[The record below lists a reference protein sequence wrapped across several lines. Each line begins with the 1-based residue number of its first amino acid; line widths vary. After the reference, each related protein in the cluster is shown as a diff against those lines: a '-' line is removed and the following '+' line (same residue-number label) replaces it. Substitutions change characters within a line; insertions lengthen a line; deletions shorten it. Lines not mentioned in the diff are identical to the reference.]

1 MRFVI
6 AMFLLLALAACRT
19 VSPAPSAAPAM
30 ASGGDGASMATA
42 VVIDADNEADG
53 VSAEY
58 AWLRAHFPGAQIVNQ
73 SLLTPSG
80 DHVYDAIEFTAR
92 DGTKHTV
99 YFDISRFFGKM

>member
-6 AMFLLLALAACRT
+6 AMFLALALAACRT
-19 VSPAPSAAPAM
+19 VSPAPSAAPATS
-30 ASGGDGASMATA
+30 SGGDGASMATA
-42 VVIDADNEADG
+42 IVIDAANEADG
-53 VSAEY
+53 VAAEY
-58 AWLRAHFPGAQIVNQ
+58 AWLREHFPGARVVNQ
-73 SLLTPSG
+73 SLLTPAG

>member
-6 AMFLLLALAACRT
+6 AIFLALALAACST
-19 VSPAPSAAPAM
+19 VSPRPSSAPAV

-42 VVIDADNEADG
+42 IVIDARNEADG
-53 VSAEY
+53 VAAEY
-58 AWLRAHFPGAQIVNQ
+58 AWLREHFPGAHGVNQ
-73 SLLTPSG
+73 SLLTPAG
-80 DHVYDAIEFTAR
+80 GRVYDALEFTAR